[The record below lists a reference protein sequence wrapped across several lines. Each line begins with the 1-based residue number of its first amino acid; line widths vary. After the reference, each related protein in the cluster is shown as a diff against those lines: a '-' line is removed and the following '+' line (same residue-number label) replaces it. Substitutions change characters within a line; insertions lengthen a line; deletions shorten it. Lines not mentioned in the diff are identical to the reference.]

1 MVWPWAWNIYRIV
14 ASVAVGVPIN
24 FDIFSGYPRFY
35 DGYVPPLKAK
45 AQPTTHCASK
55 EWAWRDPLV
64 ACMLVPFASPPHTS
78 CTKKKVGG
86 GGKKKKNLLL
96 PGVSNGSG
104 AIYLGLSSNISHIF
118 VIKALWAC
126 QCCIMFTS
134 LALLSYALCLSINY
148 LFIYLLLGTCH
159 NHIG

>member
-1 MVWPWAWNIYRIV
+1 MYLVYSSATMGVLAYRAPPKDESITFNPMCVSIAPHWPPDTKIFNKATARWVVPAVWPWACNVYRIV
-14 ASVAVGVPIN
+14 ASVAVGEPIN

-78 CTKKKVGG
+78 RTHNNKKGG
-86 GGKKKKNLLL
+86 GGRGRKINCCFR
-96 PGVSNGSG
+96 GS
-104 AIYLGLSSNISHIF
+104 
-118 VIKALWAC
+118 
-126 QCCIMFTS
+126 
-134 LALLSYALCLSINY
+134 
-148 LFIYLLLGTCH
+148 
-159 NHIG
+159 